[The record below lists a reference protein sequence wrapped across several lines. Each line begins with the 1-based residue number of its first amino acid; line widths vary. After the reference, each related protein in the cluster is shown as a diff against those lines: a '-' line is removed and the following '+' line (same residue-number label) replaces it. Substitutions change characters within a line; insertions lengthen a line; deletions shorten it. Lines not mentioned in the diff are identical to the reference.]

1 MDKIYVVYGAVG
13 DEPDGEIR
21 LIAAYTEEKHA
32 LRHIKEAA
40 KRAKEIINV
49 VFDLESWDLSK
60 YPNDWDK
67 DMYMDNTGPTYW
79 CEELELYGDI
89 LEFKLMI

>member
-13 DEPDGEIR
+13 DSPDEEIR
-21 LIAAYTEEKHA
+21 LIAAYTKEKDA

-40 KRAKEIINV
+40 KRAKEII
-49 VFDLESWDLSK
+49 DIILPLESWDLSK
-60 YPNDWDK
+60 HPNYWDK
-67 DMYMDNTGPTYW
+67 DMSMDSTGPTYW
-79 CEELELYGDI
+79 CEELELYGNI